1 MKFLKDLGFET
12 FDNLFDESYDP
23 INSQHIL
30 GDNNTHDKKL
40 KIIID
45 NVKNFKKG
53 PRDPLTQQ
61 KIQHN
66 HAHFTDMALVESKFV
81 KEIINPLLEFLNES

>member
-1 MKFLKDLGFET
+1 MKKNNIFGKCTEEVEINCCSKL
-12 FDNLFDESYDP
+12 NSYCP
-23 INSQHIL
+23 CPN
-30 GDNNTHDKKL
+30 
-40 KIIID
+40 